1 MPYIPDV
8 ADDSLI
14 LCSLQFLF
22 HDDGG
27 DDMAIHEVAVLR
39 NERQEWSSYRTY
51 KLESGVNAE
60 IADIRTWYSYLDSGR
75 DVNA

>member
-39 NERQEWSSYRTY
+39 NERQAM
-51 KLESGVNAE
+51 V
-60 IADIRTWYSYLDSGR
+60 
-75 DVNA
+75 